1 VETLLGR
8 PQPAVPCT
16 PGRQDGTPGWLEG
29 WDGPASGG
37 LGLAR
42 EDELCLVM
50 DGQVGWRV
58 GDRELGLAPGSANLP
73 APGVPHAYWNPG
85 RSSAR
90 LVLVSVPGAWRGSS
104 RKLVAGSME
113 AERTAAVAAR
123 YGLVLV
129 SARRSRHGLQQE
141 AEQAD
146 PVRSAMAF
154 KRAMVGC
161 LVWSR

>member
-1 VETLLGR
+1 MPGHGR
-8 PQPAVPCT
+8 AGRLAGRG
-16 PGRQDGTPGWLEG
+16 PGARTC
-29 WDGPASGG
+29 AG
-37 LGLAR
+37 LGEPSCPGGAACVL
-42 EDELCLVM
+42 ESGSV
-50 DGQVGWRV
+50 V
-58 GDRELGLAPGSANLP
+58 GSAG
-73 APGVPHAYWNPG
+73 AGERAGGVEG
-85 RSSAR
+85 FF
-90 LVLVSVPGAWRGSS
+90 
-104 RKLVAGSME
+104 KELVAGSME